1 MKENQERKTV
11 TLYNLL
17 FPIWCLVWLPTP
29 LWLIIIPGNYL
40 IDRLVFT
47 ISGKKQKPE
56 LTKKFFRKYTWKLF
70 LCGFLADFIGAILLL
85 VPLLIPVPEG
95 IGKNYN
101 HTAFGKF
108 MNALQF
114 NPFSYFPT
122 LLYTIFAVA
131 IAGILIYF
139 FDRNIIRRTGEFT
152 KEQVHKIS
160 LAMAIIT
167 APYLYLLPSG
177 LFY

>member
-1 MKENQERKTV
+1 MNENRERKTV

-47 ISGKKQKPE
+47 IASKKQNPE
-56 LTKKFFRKYTWKLF
+56 LTKTFFRKHTWKLF
-70 LCGFLADFIGAILLL
+70 LFGFLSDFIGSIMLLAA
-85 VPLLIPVPEG
+85 LLIPVPEG
-95 IGKNYN
+95 VGKVYN
-101 HTAFGKF
+101 QTPYGKF

-122 LLYTIFAVA
+122 LLYTLLAVGV
-131 IAGILIYF
+131 AGLLIYV
-139 FDRNIIRRTGEFT
+139 FDRGVLKRTGAFSQ
-152 KEQVHKIS
+152 EQAHKIA
-160 LAMAIIT
+160 LAMAIFT
-167 APYLYLLPSG
+167 APYLYLVPSA
-177 LFY
+177 LIH